1 MRFHVLA
8 TDYDGTIAGRGI
20 VGPSTLAALERL
32 RASGRRLVLVTGRQ
46 IDDLERA
53 CPRLDL
59 FDRVVGENGA
69 VVHDPATR
77 ALRPLAA
84 APPDA
89 FVTAL
94 RARGVTPLS
103 VGHVIVATWQPHE
116 LEVLETIRE
125 LGLELQVVFN
135 KGAVMVL
142 PSGINKATGLRAALD
157 ELSLSPHDTVAVGD
171 AENDHAFLEL
181 CECAVAVAN
190 ALPALAAR
198 ADLVTAGDHGRG
210 VEELAERLVRD
221 DLAELAPRLA
231 RHDPVI
237 GTTAGGAPVRVPV
250 HGPPLLVAGPSG
262 AGKSTLVTALLEE
275 LADASYQFCLVDPE
289 GDYSALDSVTAVG
302 DATQAPSVD
311 QAVDALARPQ
321 TSLVVNLLGL
331 RLADRPAFFA
341 ALAPRLEEL
350 RARTGRPHWIAVD
363 EAHHLLPDIVSGT
376 LRASPRPP
384 ALGSGGQSPPAPTRP
399 RLATPAAYG
408 LLLVTVHPE
417 HVAPELLAEVGTVA
431 AVGAA
436 PAGTLAAFAAAVG
449 EPAPPVDAE
458 VAPGEVVVWAR
469 AAGAPP
475 VRVRPR
481 EPRTERR
488 RHVRKYA
495 AGELGPDRS
504 FYFRGPDGRLNLRAQ
519 NLQIFLQVADGVDDA
534 TWMHHLRQGDSS
546 GWFRDASKDA
556 ELAGEAA
563 AVERDAAV
571 GPASSRQR
579 IRAAVERRYTAPA

>member
-8 TDYDGTIAGRGI
+8 TDYDGTVAERG
-20 VGPSTLAALERL
+20 VVAPSTLAALERL
-32 RASGRRLVLVTGRQ
+32 RASGRRLVLVTGRE

-69 VVHDPATR
+69 VVYDPATR
-77 ALRPLAA
+77 ELRALAA

-89 FVTAL
+89 FARAL

-103 VGHVIVATWQPHE
+103 VGHVIVATRQPHE
-116 LEVLETIRE
+116 VHVLETIRE
-125 LGLELQVVFN
+125 LGLELQVIFN

-157 ELSLSPHDTVAVGD
+157 EMQLSPHDAVAVGD

-190 ALPALAAR
+190 ALPALAAH
-198 ADLVTAGDHGRG
+198 ADLVTAADHGRG
-210 VEELAERLVRD
+210 VEELAERLMRD
-221 DLAELAPRLA
+221 DLADLAPELA

-237 GTTAGGAPVRVPV
+237 GTTANGAPVRVPV
-250 HGPPLLVAGPSG
+250 HGPPVLVAGPSG

-275 LADASYQFCLVDPE
+275 LADAGYQFCLVDPE
-289 GDYSALDSVTAVG
+289 GDYSALDGVTVVG
-302 DATQAPSVD
+302 DAIQAPSVD
-311 QAVDALARPQ
+311 QALDALARPQ
-321 TSLVVNLLGL
+321 TALVINLLGV

-363 EAHHLLPDIVSGT
+363 EAHHLLP
-376 LRASPRPP
+376 AEARP
-384 ALGSGGQSPPAPTRP
+384 S
-399 RLATPAAYG
+399 TPAAQG

-417 HVAPELLAEVGTVA
+417 HVAPALLAEVGAVV
-431 AVGAA
+431 AVGGA
-436 PAGTLAAFAAAVG
+436 PADTLAAFAAAVG
-449 EPAPPVDAE
+449 APAPSVDAD
-458 VAPGEVVVWAR
+458 VAPGEVVVWGR

-475 VRVRPR
+475 LRVRPR

-534 TWMHHLRQGDSS
+534 TWMHHLRQGDYS
-546 GWFRDASKDA
+546 GWFRDAIKDA